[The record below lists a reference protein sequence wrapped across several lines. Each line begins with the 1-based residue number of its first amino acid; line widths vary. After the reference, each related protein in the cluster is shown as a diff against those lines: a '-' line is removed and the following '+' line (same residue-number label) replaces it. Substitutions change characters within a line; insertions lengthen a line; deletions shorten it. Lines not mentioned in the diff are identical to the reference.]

1 MTDEQRRAAWVR
13 EAQLRQ
19 RGEPKAD
26 VRESGPAEAARGDRE
41 VPPTDLGEKLADVTR
56 ERDEYLAAL
65 QRLKAEFDNYR
76 KRVARGEEQLVARAG
91 ERIVKQLLPMAD
103 DLERAVQAAVEHGE
117 TGVADG
123 VRLVHRAIVELLLR
137 EGVVEVET
145 EGTFDPHTQEG
156 LLTQPSDE
164 PEGTVIQVLQKGF
177 KLGDHVLRPARVVV
191 SSGPPAPPVLEE
203 RE

>member
-19 RGEPKAD
+19 GGEPKAD

-76 KRVARGEEQLVARAG
+76 KRVARGEQQLVARAG

-103 DLERAVQAAVEHGE
+103 DLERAVQAAAEHGE
-117 TGVADG
+117 TKVADG
-123 VRLVHRAIVELLLR
+123 VRLVQRSLVDL
-137 EGVVEVET
+137 
-145 EGTFDPHTQEG
+145 
-156 LLTQPSDE
+156 
-164 PEGTVIQVLQKGF
+164 
-177 KLGDHVLRPARVVV
+177 LGDRVLRPARVVI
-191 SSGPPAPPVLEE
+191 SSGPP
-203 RE
+203 REHLG